1 MASVRSP
8 SYLSKK
14 PLNIIYE
21 VQTDYIFSFSFGH
34 GDALLV
40 RVIYMVKVNTAQ
52 KGSAFIRH
60 FPAPTLNTERY
71 EVSLR
76 IQPECGKIRKNALQN
91 NSKYGHILSSVIMFV
106 YVSCL

>member
-1 MASVRSP
+1 MVSVRSP

-52 KGSAFIRH
+52 KGSGFIRH
-60 FPAPTLNTERY
+60 FPRTHTEYREIRSISTYSARMRENTEKCA
-71 EVSLR
+71 
-76 IQPECGKIRKNALQN
+76 PE
-91 NSKYGHILSSVIMFV
+91 
-106 YVSCL
+106 